1 MAHARQQIRGA
12 AATALTGLAT
22 TGSNVFK
29 SRVHE
34 LAQDEL
40 DALRIYTRNE
50 PDVETL
56 QLTDPAEQRRDL
68 ELVVEGVTRATDDM
82 DDTLDDIAE
91 EVEVA
96 LAADITLGG
105 LVHSVYIDSTEIEMS
120 AEGDQPVGVVRMT
133 FAVDYTVNSNAPGTL
148 LT

>member
-1 MAHARQQIRGA
+1 MAHARQQIREAVG
-12 AATALTGLAT
+12 TALASLTT
-22 TGSNVFK
+22 TGANVFE
-29 SRVHE
+29 SRVYE
-34 LAQDEL
+34 LAQDDL
-40 DALRIYTRNE
+40 PALRIYTNSE
-50 PDVETL
+50 GDIEGL
-56 QLTDPAEQRRDL
+56 QLGDPIQQRRNL
-68 ELVVEGVTRATDDM
+68 ELVVEGVARATSDM

-105 LVHSVYIDSTEIEMS
+105 LVHSVYIDNTEIEMS
-120 AEGDQPVGVVRMT
+120 AEGDQPVGVARMT